1 MDLYGNYFLRG
12 WVLIKLVMINMLFNI
27 VSVGIV
33 GVVIIVVIV
42 GNVIVVYVLIKWRK
56 VFFRNYLIY

>member
-42 GNVIVVYVLIKWRK
+42 GNVIVVFMFWLSEGK
-56 VFFRNYLIY
+56 FFLGII